1 MLRARQLYRA
11 SKRQAQALL
20 RPLVAAWD
28 PDPSAFAPERWH
40 LEHEPGHGLRLHGL
54 RLHEL
59 LERFGSPLFVVDA
72 KMLRSNAA
80 AFQAVPAGASRG
92 CEVFYSYKTN
102 PIEAVLREL
111 HAAGVGAEVISPYEL
126 WLALRLGVPP
136 ERILYNGPGKSDESI
151 RTAIEANILAIN
163 CNHREELERV
173 ARIAKSLGRVARI
186 GIRVNTEDS
195 WTQQFGT
202 PIRGGQALA
211 AFQEALARPELEL
224 VALHAHRGGMIRSE
238 SELLSFVDQVL
249 SFVGVLADAGVRLP
263 MLDFGGSLG
272 LATVAPLNARDR
284 KLNQFLQRPMP
295 LPELAGTLTIE
306 RYVRLVVERVEE
318 VYRKRAD
325 PQPRIL
331 LEPGRAMTGNTQF
344 LLASVL
350 TIKEAEALR
359 FAVLDAGINLAES
372 VRNEHHQLFSV
383 NRYGEPASR
392 VHSVVGPIC
401 SPADTLYSAVLLPEL
416 RAGDSLAIMDAG
428 AYFVPFSTSFS
439 YPRPAIVQVDA
450 GTATLIRE
458 RETFEDLTRHDRAAN
473 GL

>member
-20 RPLVAAWD
+20 RPLVGGRD
-28 PDPSAFAPERWH
+28 PASIAFAPELWN
-40 LEHEPGHGLRLHGL
+40 LEHEQGRGLTLHGL

-59 LERFGSPLFVVDA
+59 LERFGSPLFVVDSA
-72 KMLRSNAA
+72 KLRRNAA
-80 AFQAVPAGASRG
+80 AFQSVPAGASRG

-111 HAAGVGAEVISPYEL
+111 HGAGVGAEVISPYEL

-136 ERILYNGPGKSDESI
+136 ERILYNGPGKSDDSI

-163 CNHREELERV
+163 CNHREEVERV
-173 ARIAKSLGRVARI
+173 AHIARSMGRVARV

-211 AFQEALARPELEL
+211 AFKDARARPELEL
-224 VALHAHRGGMIRSE
+224 VTLHAHRGGMIRSE
-238 SELLSFVDQVL
+238 GELLSFVDQVL
-249 SFVGVLADAGVRLP
+249 DFVGVLADANVRLP

-272 LATVAPLNARDR
+272 LPTVAPLSARDR

-295 LPELAGTLTIE
+295 LPDLTGALTIE
-306 RYVRLVVERVEE
+306 RYVSLLLERVAAAH
-318 VYRKRAD
+318 RKRAE
-325 PQPRIL
+325 PEPRIL
-331 LEPGRAMTGNTQF
+331 LEPGRGMTGNTQF

-350 TIKEAEALR
+350 TTKEAEALR

-383 NRYGEPASR
+383 NRYGEAASH

-401 SPADTLYSAVLLPEL
+401 SPADTLYAAVRLPEL
-416 RAGDSLAIMDAG
+416 RVGDSLAIMDAG

-439 YPRPAIVQVDA
+439 YPRPAIVKVDA
-450 GTATLIRE
+450 GGATLIRE
-458 RETFEDLTRHDRAAN
+458 RESFEDLTRHDRALDT
-473 GL
+473 G